1 MKLIIAKKAGFCYGV
16 KKAIE
21 LAEKTYAE
29 NSKPIYSIGSLIH
42 NRFEVQRLS
51 KIGIKPVSSV
61 KKVKKGTI
69 IIRTHGIPKKY
80 ILEAKK
86 KKLNVI
92 DATCPFVKRVQ
103 NLVKELSK
111 KNFYVLIIGEKKHPE
126 VKSLISY
133 AEKPVKII
141 ESVNEIRGL
150 SDGEKIAVVSQT
162 TQSLE
167 KFNYIIKR
175 LKSKYKNVKIFNTI
189 CTAALER
196 QEEAE
201 KIAREVDVILIIG
214 GRNSA
219 NTARLVDICKKHTTT
234 YHIESADE
242 ISDRWF
248 DKVKSTGISAGASTP
263 KWIIDAVIS
272 YIKGKDR
279 LWKR

>member
-1 MKLIIAKKAGFCYGV
+1 KLIVAKKAGFCYGV
-16 KKAIE
+16 KKAVE

-29 NSKPIYSIGSLIH
+29 NSEPIYSIGPLIH

-61 KKVKKGTI
+61 NKVKKGTI
-69 IIRTHGIPKKY
+69 IIRTHGIPRKHVS
-80 ILEAKK
+80 EAKK
-86 KKLNVI
+86 KKLNII

-103 NLVKELSK
+103 HLVKELSK
-111 KNFYVLIIGEKKHPE
+111 KNFYVLIIGEKEHPE

-141 ESVNEIRGL
+141 ESINEIRGL
-150 SDGEKIAVVSQT
+150 SDGKKIAVVSQT

-167 KFNYIIKR
+167 KFNHIIKGI
-175 LKSKYKNVKIFNTI
+175 KSKYKNAKIFNTI

-201 KIAREVDVILIIG
+201 KIAREVDVVLIIG

-219 NTARLVDICKKHTTT
+219 NTARLVDICKKHTIT
-234 YHIESADE
+234 YHIESAEE
-242 ISDRWF
+242 INDRWF
-248 DKVKSTGISAGASTP
+248 DNVHSIGILAGASTP

-272 YIKGKDR
+272 HMKGKDW
-279 LWKR
+279 LWKI